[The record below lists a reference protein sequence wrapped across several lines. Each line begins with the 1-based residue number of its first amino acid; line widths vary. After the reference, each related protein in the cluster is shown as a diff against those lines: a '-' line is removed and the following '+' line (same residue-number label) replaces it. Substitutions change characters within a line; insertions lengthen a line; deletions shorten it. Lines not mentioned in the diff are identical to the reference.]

1 MSRPAARSWY
11 FHALDTLF
19 FRESRPMDSIGNSE
33 LTSLFPPSARTM
45 AGAIRSVVGECAA
58 INWREYHELKEKHEL
73 AQVIGYGDDNLGC
86 LSFEGVWVQKESERL
101 YPAPLNVMRQI
112 CGDREEL
119 FLIKIGEKSI
129 RTDIGHVRLP
139 ELQKGREGSK
149 TLENIW
155 LTADE
160 YSLILSGGLLNPDR
174 WFKLKPVSVHAM
186 DSNCLLDEEARV
198 GIARDN
204 ARRNV
209 EKGLL
214 YQTRHVRLADGVN
227 LCMDV
232 SGVPDQYEPK
242 QHYLTRL
249 GGEGRM
255 AAIDIRDDVPG
266 FLKKPKLNKDAN
278 GIVQFVLYLLTPL
291 LVMNKGGGVRQPLPD
306 FIKENDRTFWEGK
319 LYGIDVQLHT
329 AITGK
334 VHREGGWDMIN
345 HKPRPVKSY
354 TPPGSVFYCT
364 STADP
369 EEIVEVLHGCQLGD
383 EQKTGRGKIAVGV
396 WEK

>member
-1 MSRPAARSWY
+1 MSEPTRETWC

-45 AGAIRSVVGECAA
+45 IGAIRSVIGECAA

-101 YPAPLNVMRQI
+101 YPAPLNVMRQT

-129 RTDIGHVRLP
+129 QTDIGHVRLP
-139 ELQKGREGSK
+139 ELQKGREGSR

-186 DSNCLLDEEARV
+186 DSNCLLVEEPRV

-204 ARRNV
+204 ALRNV
-209 EKGLL
+209 QQGLL
-214 YQTRHVRLADGVN
+214 YQTRHVRLTDDVS
-227 LCMDV
+227 LCMDI
-232 SGVPDQYEPK
+232 SGVPDQYGPT

-255 AAIDIRDDVPG
+255 AAITIKEAPE
-266 FLKKPKLNKDAN
+266 FLSLPDLVADSS
-278 GIVQFVLYLLTPL
+278 GVVHFVLYLLTPL
-291 LVMNKGGGVRQPLPD
+291 LITHKNASVWQPLPGFKAPD
-306 FIKENDRTFWEGK
+306 EGEQAIWEGN
-319 LYGIDVQLHT
+319 LNGIDLKLHT

-334 VHREGGWDMIN
+334 AHREGGWDMPN
-345 HKPRPVKSY
+345 HKPKPVKSY
-354 TPPGSVFYCT
+354 IPAGSVFYCT
-364 STADP
+364 STVNP
-369 EEIVEVLHGCQLGD
+369 REIIEILHGSRIGE
-383 EQKTGRGKIAVGV
+383 EQKLGRGKIAVGV
-396 WEK
+396 WE